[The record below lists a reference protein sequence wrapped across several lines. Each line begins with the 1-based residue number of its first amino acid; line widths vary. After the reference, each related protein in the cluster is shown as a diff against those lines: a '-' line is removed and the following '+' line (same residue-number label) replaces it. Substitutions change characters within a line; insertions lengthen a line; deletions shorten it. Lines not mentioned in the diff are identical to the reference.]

1 MVFSTIAFDF
11 DLVWAFELKAR
22 LNPVLLGK
30 QLLGIQRGDEQPD
43 ESEQVILAA

>member
-30 QLLGIQRGDEQPD
+30 QFSGIQRDEQTD
-43 ESEQVILAA
+43 ESGQVVLAA